1 MSVIISQAGSRLVP
15 AAPSIGLAPNRQ
27 DWHHVQSMSLD
38 LGTLSAPVAGIDDLI
53 AYIKGAERPPERW
66 LIGVEHEKIGVQ
78 GPRQEPVPYYG
89 PGGIRELLDAI
100 ARSAGGTQHKHK
112 ENGQPIAL
120 LSKDSS
126 VTLEPGGQLELSGAP
141 LRSFKE
147 IRAEIEAHLA
157 QVRRDS
163 HGIAWLAAGYRPFGT
178 RDQVPWM
185 PKGRYAAMKSSLGS
199 KGRLALDMMLMTA
212 TVQANLDWSDEA
224 DLASKARAATAVSP
238 IVSAIFAN
246 SPLVDGRDCGYLD
259 FRYQV
264 WRETDD
270 ARSGL
275 LEQMLQPGWGY
286 RQYVEW
292 ALDVPMLF
300 VRSGSEYR
308 DAGGQTFGAWL
319 AGGRLASGEKVQPTL
334 SNWIDHLTTL
344 FPEVRVKRVLEVR
357 GADVVPLP
365 LMIALPALW
374 TGILYDRGAR
384 EAATELTRRWKF
396 PDLLQFQADVA
407 RQALGAKGPGG
418 VTALELARDLLRIA
432 RIGLQGWRR
441 TSGLDESVHLEPV
454 SEIVESGR
462 TLAERVLEA
471 YRASGGDPRSVLKLW
486 QIA

>member
-1 MSVIISQAGSRLVP
+1 
-15 AAPSIGLAPNRQ
+15 
-27 DWHHVQSMSLD
+27 MSLD
-38 LGTLSAPVAGIDDLI
+38 LGTLSAPVASLDDLI

-66 LIGVEHEKIGVQ
+66 LIGVEHEKIGVR
-78 GPRQEPVPYYG
+78 GPRHEPVPYYG

-100 ARSAGGTQHKHK
+100 ARSAGGKQHKHK

-120 LSKDSS
+120 LSKDCS

-141 LRSFKE
+141 LRSLE
-147 IRAEIEAHLA
+147 DIRAEIEGHLA

-224 DLASKARAATAVSP
+224 DLASKVRAATAVSP
-238 IVSAIFAN
+238 IVAAMFAN
-246 SPLVDGRDCGYLD
+246 SPLIDGRECGYLD

-275 LEQMLQPGWGY
+275 LEQMLRPGWGY

-292 ALDVPMLF
+292 AVDVPMLF
-300 VRSGSEYR
+300 VRDGTEYR
-308 DAGGQTFGAWL
+308 DSGGQTFRAWL
-319 AGGRLASGEKVQPTL
+319 TSGRLASGEKVQPTL
-334 SNWIDHLTTL
+334 SNWVDHLTTL
-344 FPEVRVKRVLEVR
+344 FPEVRVKRVLELR

-365 LMIALPALW
+365 LMLALPALW
-374 TGILYDRGAR
+374 VGILYDRAAR
-384 EAATELTRRWKF
+384 EAAAELTRRWTF
-396 PDLLQFQADVA
+396 SDLLRFQADVA

-418 VTALELARDLLRIA
+418 ARALDLARDVVRIA
-432 RIGLQGWRR
+432 RTGLRGWKQV
-441 TSGLDESVHLEPV
+441 SGLDETVYLDPV

-462 TLAERVLEA
+462 TLAERVLEV
-471 YRASGGDPRSVLKLW
+471 YRSSGGDPQSILKLW

>member
-1 MSVIISQAGSRLVP
+1 
-15 AAPSIGLAPNRQ
+15 
-27 DWHHVQSMSLD
+27 MSLD
-38 LGTLSAPVAGIDDLI
+38 LGKLSAPVASIDDLI
-53 AYIKGAERPPERW
+53 TYVKGAERPLERW
-66 LIGVEHEKIGVQ
+66 LIGVEHEKIGVR
-78 GPRQEPVPYYG
+78 GPRYEAVPYHG

-120 LSKDSS
+120 LSKDAS

-141 LRSFKE
+141 WRSFRE
-147 IRAEIEAHLA
+147 LRAEIEAHLA

-163 HGIAWLAAGYRPFGT
+163 HGVAWLAAGYRPFGT
-178 RDQVPWM
+178 RENVPWM
-185 PKGRYAAMKSSLGS
+185 PKGRYAAMKSSLGP

-238 IVSAIFAN
+238 IVAAIFAN
-246 SPLVDGRDCGYLD
+246 SPLIDGRPSGYLD

-270 ARSGL
+270 ARCGL

-286 RQYVEW
+286 RRYVEW
-292 ALDVPMLF
+292 AVDVPMLF

-308 DAGGQTFGAWL
+308 DARSQTFRSWL
-319 AGGRLASGEKVQPTL
+319 KTGRLASGEKLQPTL
-334 SNWIDHLTTL
+334 SHWVDHLSTL
-344 FPEVRVKRVLEVR
+344 FPEVRVKRVLELR

-374 TGILYDRGAR
+374 VGILYDAGAR
-384 EAATELTRRWKF
+384 EAAAELTSRWKF
-396 PDLLQFQADVA
+396 SDLLQFQADVA
-407 RQALGAKGPGG
+407 RQALRATGPGG
-418 VTALELARDLLRIA
+418 VTALDLARDLLRIA
-432 RIGLQGWRR
+432 RRGLEGWRKL
-441 TSGLDESVHLEPV
+441 SGFDESGNLDPV
-454 SEIVESGR
+454 SDIVSTGR
-462 TLAERVLEA
+462 TFAERVLEA
-471 YRASGGDPRSVLKLW
+471 YRASGGDPASVVKLW